1 MGKKKRHHYIPQFY
15 LRGFID
21 PANEPYL
28 WVYEKRSPAIKSVS
42 ARDAGLEK
50 GYHSFTNSKG
60 QRDTE
65 SIENIFQ
72 RIEDSTAR
80 VFEGIKNREPLS
92 EEERHTLAT
101 FLSLMLT
108 RVPNYRRNVENT
120 MGDLLKQIA
129 MMDAS
134 NIDWLRENMKTYEQV
149 TGESL
154 GMSPEEFQK
163 TILEGDYEL
172 STSPTF
178 SLQMMSI
185 DLSEAFLDKTWFYL
199 KATDRVKFL
208 TSDNPL
214 SYHDPTRKRGS
225 YWPEGL
231 ADENTEVTFPISK
244 ELALVATR
252 RKGVG
257 PGYVPVSHQVVK
269 DINRRTVMSALRFVY
284 SSQKSGALNRLVQ
297 RYVNSASKMGVGW
310 PRAQV

>member
-28 WVYEKRSPAIKSVS
+28 WVYEKGCAEIKPVS
-42 ARDAGLEK
+42 AKDAGLEK
-50 GYHSFTNSKG
+50 DYHSFTNSKG
-60 QRDTE
+60 QKDTE
-65 SIENIFQ
+65 SIENVVQ
-72 RIEDSTAR
+72 KIEDATAR
-80 VFEGIKNREPLS
+80 VFERIKNQEELI

-108 RVPNYRRNVENT
+108 RVPNYRRNTEKT
-120 MGDLLKQIA
+120 MGELLKHIA

-134 NIDWLRENMKTYEQV
+134 NIDWLRGNMDTYEQV

-172 STSPTF
+172 STSPEF
-178 SLQMMSI
+178 SLRMMSV
-185 DLSEAFLDKTWFYL
+185 DLSDAFLDKTWFYI
-199 KATDRVKFL
+199 KATDRVKFV

-214 SYHDPTRKRGS
+214 FYHDPTRKRDS

-244 ELALVATR
+244 ELTLAATR
-252 RKGVG
+252 RKGVR
-257 PGYVPVSHQVVK
+257 PGYIPVSHQVVK

-284 SSQKSGALNRLVQ
+284 SSQKSEALNRLVQ
-297 RYVNSASKMGVGW
+297 KYLNSSPKMGVGW
-310 PRAQV
+310 PQPQV